1 MAPTY
6 EPKAKRRKLEKNET
20 KSESAIKSAQ
30 DLHDLLRF
38 KQSSSPDVKN
48 GKPTLAIHVHTD
60 SYSQAFRNS
69 RTSSPILPKSKMALI
84 VSANF
89 RS

>member
-6 EPKAKRRKLEKNET
+6 EPKSKRRKLEKNEV
-20 KSESAIKSAQ
+20 KSESTIKSAQ

-38 KQSSSPDVKN
+38 KQSPSPDVKN
-48 GKPTLAIHVHTD
+48 GKPTLVMHVHIN
-60 SYSQAFRNS
+60 SYSQAFKIS
-69 RTSSPILPKSKMALI
+69 RTSSPISPKPKTALI
-84 VSANF
+84 VSAKF

>member
-6 EPKAKRRKLEKNET
+6 EPKAKRRKLEKNEA
-20 KSESAIKSAQ
+20 KPESTIKSAQ

-48 GKPTLAIHVHTD
+48 GKPRLAMHVHTD
-60 SYSQAFRNS
+60 SHFQVFRNS
-69 RTSSPILPKSKMALI
+69 RTSSPISRKLKMTLI
-84 VSANF
+84 VSTKF